1 MGPIQLY
8 YISQTAP
15 TPIGQVHYWS
25 GAKNDENNDD
35 QSQDDEDD
43 CMLRDVDS
51 SAFIF
56 TRRGQ
61 FQDFRQAV
69 VRLGPSGI
77 QFTIP
82 CKRNYGSARIFA
94 KFHKE
99 TECGAKGAG
108 ILPERLEAQTIY
120 MNSHSFSQMCS
131 FIPRIQCPC
140 PLAEK

>member
-1 MGPIQLY
+1 MDGMGSTQLY

-15 TPIGQVHYWS
+15 TPIGQELHWS

-94 KFHKE
+94 KFHKLVPPHL
-99 TECGAKGAG
+99 APRRADY
-108 ILPERLEAQTIY
+108 ERVFTGVNLKPDIISGTLF
-120 MNSHSFSQMCS
+120 NSSGTLF
-131 FIPRIQCPC
+131 
-140 PLAEK
+140 

>member
-1 MGPIQLY
+1 MGSTQLY

-15 TPIGQVHYWS
+15 TPIGQELHWS

-94 KFHKE
+94 KFHK
-99 TECGAKGAG
+99 
-108 ILPERLEAQTIY
+108 LVPPPPLDAQTG
-120 MNSHSFSQMCS
+120 N
-131 FIPRIQCPC
+131 
-140 PLAEK
+140 